1 MSASAESASPLAA
14 LARAQD
20 ALPGGPGWAAWRARA
35 LERLLALGLPTPR
48 DDAWKYTN
56 LRVLGRRTL
65 APAAPRPL
73 GTAVLDVLPP
83 VAGPRL
89 VFVDGRFHPA
99 LSASSLPAGVTLTPF
114 AALIEREPPAVLGP
128 ALTGPDPSAIDDR
141 IRLLNACLAVDGAVL
156 SVAPGTAVAGVL
168 QIIYIATGG
177 GAYPRTQLTLG
188 AGSALELIEYHVA
201 ADDAEA
207 FVALAS
213 DLSLGPGAHLTH
225 SCFQLAGARTVLLD
239 DANVTLAADA
249 CYRHR
254 LVALGGQLARL
265 DLRVALAGHGASAEL
280 AGLFLADGSRE
291 HHVRT
296 LVEHRTPG
304 TRSDQSY
311 RGVAND
317 RARGSYDGKVI
328 VHPGAAGSESRQSSR
343 NLLLGR
349 EAAIDTRPQLQIEAD
364 DVKCSHGATTG
375 ALDEQVLF
383 YLLTRGL
390 DRDTAR
396 ALLTYAFLGEVLG
409 RLAPEALR
417 RAVEARVL
425 GRLPAAALIREFVA

>member
-1 MSASAESASPLAA
+1 MSASAEQATPLAA

-20 ALPGGPGWAAWRARA
+20 ALPGGPGWAEWRARA

-56 LRVLGRRTL
+56 LRILGKRTL
-65 APAAPRPL
+65 VPALPRPL
-73 GTAVLDVLPP
+73 GTVALDVLPP

-89 VFVDGRFHPA
+89 VFVDGRFHPG
-99 LSASSLPAGVTLTPF
+99 LSAGALPAGVTLTPF
-114 AALIEREPPAVLGP
+114 AALIERGQPALLGP
-128 ALTGPDPSAIDDR
+128 ALTGPDPSAIDVR
-141 IRLLNACLAVDGAVL
+141 IRLLNACFAVDGAVL
-156 SVAPGTAVAGVL
+156 AVAPDTAVAGPL
-168 QIIYIATGG
+168 QIVYVATGG
-177 GAYPRTQLTLG
+177 GAYPRTEVELG
-188 AGSALELIEYHVA
+188 AGSALDLIEYHVA

-213 DLSLGPGAHLTH
+213 DLRLGPGARLTH
-225 SCFQLAGARTVLLD
+225 SCFQLAGAHTVLLD
-239 DANVTLAADA
+239 DAKVTLAADA
-249 CYRHR
+249 RYRHR
-254 LVALGGQLARL
+254 LVALGGQVARL

-280 AGLFLADGSRE
+280 AGLFLADGRRE

-296 LVEHRTPG
+296 LIEHRAPG

-311 RGVAND
+311 RGVATD

-328 VHPGAAGSESRQSSR
+328 VHPGAAGTESRQSSR

-349 EAAIDTRPQLQIEAD
+349 EAAVDTRPQLQIETD

-409 RLAPEALR
+409 LLAPEALR

-425 GRLPAAALIREFVA
+425 GRLPAAALIREFLA